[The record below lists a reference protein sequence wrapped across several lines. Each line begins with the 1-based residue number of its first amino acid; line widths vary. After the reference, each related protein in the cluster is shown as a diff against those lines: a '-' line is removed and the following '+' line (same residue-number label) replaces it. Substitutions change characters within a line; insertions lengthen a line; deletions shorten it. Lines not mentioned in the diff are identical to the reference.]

1 MRAKTLVELESVLD
15 ERRPAEEFDMGL
27 FSRTETPL

>member
-15 ERRPAEEFDMGL
+15 ERRPADEFDMGL
-27 FSRTETPL
+27 LIQ